1 MRNVERSMRNA
12 SDPFTIHHS
21 SLNIMHAFTKMTGL
35 VAPLDRVNVDTD
47 QIIPKQFLKTIKRT
61 GLRDGLFF
69 DWRKRQD
76 GSPDP
81 EFFLNQ
87 ARYQG
92 AAILLTRD
100 NFGCGSSREH
110 APWALL
116 DQGFRCVI
124 APSFADIF
132 YNNCFQ
138 NGILPVVLKG
148 DEVLSLMIEVTE
160 TMGYALTV
168 DLGQQTVT
176 TLRGTAYRFDI
187 DPFRKDCLY
196 RGLDSISLT
205 LQYETAITAYEQRR
219 KADAPWLFADLQ

>member
-1 MRNVERSMRNA
+1 MQ
-12 SDPFTIHHS
+12 
-21 SLNIMHAFTKMTGL
+21 AFTTLTGL
-35 VAPLDRVNVDTD
+35 VAALDRVNVDTD

-61 GLRDGLFF
+61 GLREGLFF
-69 DWRKRQD
+69 DWRKQKD

-81 EFFLNQ
+81 TFFLNQ

-92 AAILLTRD
+92 ATILLTRD

-124 APSFADIF
+124 ASSFADIF

-138 NGILPVVLKG
+138 NGILPIVLRA
-148 DEVLSLMIEVTE
+148 DEVQTLMTEVLGQP
-160 TMGYALTV
+160 GYQLTV
-168 DLGQQTVT
+168 DLGTQTVT
-176 TLRGTAYRFDI
+176 TPAGIRYGFDI

-196 RGLDSISLT
+196 RGLDSIGLT
-205 LQYETAITAYEQRR
+205 LQQEAAIASYEAKR
-219 KADAPWLFADLQ
+219 KTETPWLFTDLRA

>member
-1 MRNVERSMRNA
+1 MQ
-12 SDPFTIHHS
+12 PFTT
-21 SLNIMHAFTKMTGL
+21 LTGI

-61 GLRDGLFF
+61 GLREGLFY
-69 DWRKRQD
+69 DWRRKKD
-76 GSPDP
+76 GSQDP

-87 ARYQG
+87 PRYKN
-92 AAILLTRD
+92 ATILLTRD

-138 NGILPVVLKG
+138 NGILPVVLKA
-148 DEVLSLMIEVTE
+148 DEVQALFK
-160 TMGYALTV
+160 GAAQDDYQLTV
-168 DLGQQTVT
+168 DLAAQTVAT
-176 TLRGTAYRFDI
+176 PDGATYRFDI

-196 RGLDSISLT
+196 KGLDAIGLSL
-205 LQYETAITAYEQRR
+205 QHDSAIAAYEKRR
-219 KADAPWLFADLQ
+219 KTEAPWLFTDLAAR

>member
-1 MRNVERSMRNA
+1 ME
-12 SDPFTIHHS
+12 PFIT
-21 SLNIMHAFTKMTGL
+21 LTGL
-35 VAPLDRVNVDTD
+35 VAPLDQINVDTD

-61 GLRDGLFF
+61 GLREGLFF
-69 DWRKRQD
+69 DWRKKKD

-81 EFFLNQ
+81 DFFLNQ
-87 ARYQG
+87 PRYQT
-92 AAILLTRD
+92 ASILLTRD

-138 NGILPVVLKG
+138 NGILPVVLKA
-148 DEVLSLMIEVTE
+148 DEVLALMKHAVETE
-160 TMGYALTV
+160 GYRLTV
-168 DLGQQTVT
+168 DLATQTVT
-176 TLRGTAYRFDI
+176 TPEKTVYRFEI

-196 RGLDSISLT
+196 RGLDSIGLT
-205 LQYETAITAYEQRR
+205 LQHGQAISAYEARR
-219 KADAPWLFADLQ
+219 KTEAPWLFGDLHA